1 MEKEPGY
8 RLNVGL
14 IIINDKGKLLICKRK
29 DINSWQFP
37 QGGIDFG
44 ETPLKAAKRELFE
57 EVGIK
62 GSSVRNIGSMDDWIK
77 YDIPKENRKKRLL
90 QKNFKGQ
97 KQKWF
102 MFKLIKNIDVSF
114 ENDPDGEFDDY
125 KWVSYWYPLQ
135 SIISFKKD
143 VYRTVLCS
151 LRVVFCMEQAG
162 D

>member
-14 IIINDKGKLLICKRK
+14 IIINDKGKLLLCKRK

-62 GSSVRNIGSMDDWIK
+62 GSSVRIIGSMEDWIK
-77 YDIPKENRKKRLL
+77 YDIQKKIEKSACCRKILKAKS
-90 QKNFKGQ
+90 KNG
-97 KQKWF
+97 
-102 MFKLIKNIDVSF
+102 
-114 ENDPDGEFDDY
+114 
-125 KWVSYWYPLQ
+125 
-135 SIISFKKD
+135 
-143 VYRTVLCS
+143 LCLS
-151 LRVVFCMEQAG
+151 
-162 D
+162 

>member
-1 MEKEPGY
+1 MKKEPGY

-14 IIINDKGKLLICKRK
+14 IIVNDKGKLLLCKRK

-62 GSSVRNIGSMDDWIK
+62 GSSVRLIGSMEEWIK
-77 YDIPKENRKKRLL
+77 YDIPKENRRKRLL

-102 MFKLIKNIDVSF
+102 MFKLIKDVNICF
-114 ENDPDGEFDDY
+114 ENDPDSEFDEY

-135 SIISFKKD
+135 SIIFFKKGL
-143 VYRTVLCS
+143 YRTVLCN
-151 LRVVFCMEQAG
+151 LRLIFCKEQAG